1 MTTATTGTTQGEVQ
15 MISYGKKLVAL
26 AVLGASLLCTPAL
39 PAAAQLQPQ
48 DGLVDVA
55 VGDVTIAE
63 DVDVAVA
70 AEVAAGACGVA
81 VGPFAVLGEAVDST
95 DVPAT
100 VCENGE
106 GPVTIEQ
113 N

>member
-1 MTTATTGTTQGEVQ
+1 
-15 MISYGKKLVAL
+15 MITYSKKLVAS
-26 AVLGASLLCTPAL
+26 AVLGASVLCTPAL

-70 AEVAAGACGVA
+70 AEVAAKACGVA

-100 VCENGE
+100 VCETGD